1 MVKRT
6 IKTAGQYSAFLSSFL
21 FASFPNMH
29 SHTFIQQTQSSCFMC
44 ESFASIQFIQA
55 NEINRFILLMG
66 LNFATFEI
74 SIA

>member
-6 IKTAGQYSAFLSSFL
+6 IKTEEQFSAFLSSFL

-44 ESFASIQFIQA
+44 QSFASLRFIQE

-66 LNFATFEI
+66 LNLATSEI
-74 SIA
+74 SIS